1 MKRALLLV
9 LLVLLCETKT
19 LARPLGEQRPYIQW
33 ALYRYPVHAPLL
45 IATLRYED
53 GRVGSEAG
61 LNPVKTFTYGS
72 LMQDPQAYADPTMPD
87 GALQHSRLAR
97 RIIMQTQ
104 EFVLDDQ
111 WRRNEFFKDL
121 AKKMSYDLDVLKK
134 VYGEERERW
143 QTEMKKGLFD
153 TWIDE
158 AVPPTKPLD
167 VQRALIRWTVYRFR
181 VRQDLFSTI
190 SRLDGGH
197 SGLDA
202 IKSAFGGQDQDPPG
216 MIDLIPE
223 GALIH
228 CRIAWRSCSQIQD
241 WIFEDEWRRRQFLKW
256 WSKKYLGGGRVA
268 KNDAERDVANLG
280 YAKLLEKLYNRERA
294 EQGK

>member
-1 MKRALLLV
+1 MKRTLLLIA
-9 LLVLLCETKT
+9 LALLCEAKT

-33 ALYRYPVHAPLL
+33 ALYRYPVHAPLF
-45 IATLRYED
+45 IATLRYES

-61 LNPVKTFTYGS
+61 LNPVKMFTYGS
-72 LMQDPQAYADPTMPD
+72 LTQDPQAYADPTMPD

-97 RIIMQTQ
+97 RIILQTQ

-111 WRRNEFFKDL
+111 WKRNEFFKDL
-121 AKKMSYDLDVLKK
+121 AKKMSYDVDTLKK
-134 VYGEERERW
+134 VYGEEQGRW

-158 AVPPTKPLD
+158 AVPPIKPLD
-167 VQRALIRWTVYRFR
+167 VQKAMVRWTIYRFR

-190 SRLDGGH
+190 QRLDGGH
-197 SGLDA
+197 SGLDV
-202 IKSAFGGQDQDPPG
+202 IKSAFGGQVQDPSG

-223 GALIH
+223 GTLVH
-228 CRIAWRSCSQIQD
+228 CRIAWRTCSQIQE

-268 KNDAERDVANLG
+268 KNNAERDAANAI
-280 YAKLLEKLYNRERA
+280 YAGTLEKIYNKERA
-294 EQGK
+294 DPWK